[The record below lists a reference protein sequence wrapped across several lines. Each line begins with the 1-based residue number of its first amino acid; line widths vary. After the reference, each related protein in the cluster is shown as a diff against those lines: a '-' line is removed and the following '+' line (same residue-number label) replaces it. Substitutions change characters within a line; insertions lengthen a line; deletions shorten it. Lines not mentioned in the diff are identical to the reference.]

1 MTTIITRLFKDE
13 AAARTAA
20 RKLQFKGF
28 PARSIFV
35 IPGGMDAEAKMK
47 RAEVHTSTAKK
58 YAEALGSGGAVLA
71 IAATYKP
78 LGAARI
84 AREYLAGQ
92 DTVDVGKVT
101 EEHFVKDKPDRA
113 PSVLKDHPRFF
124 TASPASTDYKGGLI
138 TGGMGFRLLSKH
150 RTKRSVMSG
159 GRFMSRVFWPMPLL
173 SRKPRSKSVMAG
185 GRYMSQSFWPAPLIS
200 SRPRSN
206 SVIKGGDLPFS
217 RTLGW
222 PPLS

>member
-13 AAARTAA
+13 AAARNAA

-28 PARSIFV
+28 PARSITV
-35 IPGGMDAEAKMK
+35 ISGKDAEARMK
-47 RAEVHTSTAKK
+47 RADVHASAAKK
-58 YAEALGSGGAVLA
+58 YADSLSSGGAVLA

-101 EEHFVKDKPDRA
+101 EEHFVKDRPDRA
-113 PSVLKDHPRFF
+113 PSVLKDHPRFL
-124 TASPASTDYKGGLI
+124 TASPSSTDYNGGPI
-138 TGGMGFRLLSKH
+138 TAGIGFRLLNDRKG
-150 RTKRSVMSG
+150 RRSVKSG
-159 GRFMSRVFWPMPLL
+159 GGFMSRMFWPMPLL
-173 SRKPRSKSVMAG
+173 SRKPRSKSVMSG
-185 GRYMSQSFWPAPLIS
+185 GRFMSRSFWPAPLLS
-200 SRPRSN
+200 TRPRSN

-222 PPLS
+222 PPLT